1 MVKRC
6 QGRQCILNAHVE
18 FPRGLGLAQPLGRE
32 AIAGER
38 RQLGLGGQEISCPLV
53 GLRHGTGLA
62 PGYRSGLDELDQ
74 LQHVAAHPAA
84 EAVPALLI
92 EHDVE

>member
-18 FPRGLGLAQPLGRE
+18 FPLCLGFAQPLGRQ
-32 AIAGER
+32 AITGEW
-38 RQLGLGGQEISCPLV
+38 RQSRLSRQEISRPLV
-53 GLRHGTGLA
+53 GHRHGTGLA
-62 PGYRSGLDELDQ
+62 PGDRAGLDELDQ
-74 LQHVAAHPAA
+74 LQHVSAHPAA